1 MKKDIYE
8 ILNDSNI
15 DIDEYKKYDLND
27 IEKEKIK
34 KNFKNSIKNKRSI
47 KKLPI
52 AIAISI
58 ILTAA
63 LTTSNLGSEILVS
76 AAITTSNISSYL
88 GLNKNLDNY
97 STIVNKSI
105 SKNGVTIS
113 LNDVILNNNEL
124 IVSSI
129 IQSSKGDATKEG
141 FHEYGDILING
152 KSIRSSGSTG
162 SSKAIDTST
171 MESVTNYILP
181 DIDLSKELDIK
192 IIYSDVLIGGKYIY
206 GPWIFEFKANG
217 SDLSKDT
224 KRINLDSKFTL
235 DNGNEISL
243 TKFTSN
249 AIGQEI
255 LYTIKNNNPNDKSAY
270 DIKLVGKDNLNNP
283 IEFGLSSSDSYGGIL
298 KIEPVLDKLSDKATS
313 ISLTPYAVK
322 FPEKSGKLSDNFK
335 KIGNEFIINLSK

>member
-15 DIDEYKKYDLND
+15 DIDKYKKYDLND
-27 IEKEKIK
+27 IEKEKLK
-34 KNFKNSIKNKRSI
+34 NNFKNSVKNKKSI

-52 AIAISI
+52 AIAMSL
-58 ILTAA
+58 ILATG
-63 LTTSNLGSEILVS
+63 LVTTNLGSEILVS
-76 AAITTSNISSYL
+76 ASITTSNISSYL

-97 STIVNKSI
+97 STIINKSI

-124 IVSSI
+124 IVSST
-129 IQSSKGDATKEG
+129 IQSSKGDATNEG

-152 KSIRSSGSTG
+152 KIIKAGSTG
-162 SSKAIDTST
+162 SSKAIDKST

-181 DIDLSKELDIK
+181 DIDLSKEIDIK
-192 IIYSDVLIGGKYIY
+192 IIYSDVLVGAKSIY

-224 KRINLDSKFTL
+224 KRINLDNKFTL
-235 DNGNEISL
+235 DNGNKINL

-255 LYTIKNNNPNDKSAY
+255 LYTIKNDNPTDKSAY

-283 IEFGLSSSDSYGGIL
+283 IEFGLSSSDSDGGIL
-298 KIEPVLDKLSDKATS
+298 KIEPVLGKLSDKATS

-322 FPEKSGKLSDNFK
+322 FPEKSGKLSDDLK
-335 KIGNEFIINLSK
+335 KIGNEFTIDLSK